1 MKILITGANG
11 FVGKNLRV
19 TLEAAGHEVFAQT
32 RETDEETFVI
42 YCRDAHFIYH
52 LAGVNRPKHEEE
64 FFEGNVGL
72 TTHLLDVLTRVKSQA
87 PIVYASSV
95 QAELDNPYGQSKREA
110 EQLLL
115 DEVTRTGRQV
125 MIYRLPNLF
134 GKWSR
139 PNYNSVV
146 STFCDRVAKGEP
158 IEIHDPDRIV
168 TLAYI
173 DDIVDAFVNV
183 LEHPVESGYQL
194 IKTHETVTL
203 ERLAN
208 LLYMFRDS
216 RKNLS
221 VPALD
226 DRFTKQLYS
235 TYLSYLPVDAF
246 GYDLLKHEDSRGSFT
261 EFIRTPDRG
270 QVSVNVA
277 KPGITKGNHWHHTK
291 NEKFLVVSGEAN
303 IHFRKVGEDVV
314 HSYYV
319 TGEMMRVIDV
329 PIGYTHSIENVGT
342 RDLVTVMW
350 VNESFDPNHPDTY
363 FMEVQDETAQS
374 DDHRRNETRNH
385 SSVGRHS

>member
-1 MKILITGANG
+1 MN
-11 FVGKNLRV
+11 
-19 TLEAAGHEVFAQT
+19 
-32 RETDEETFVI
+32 
-42 YCRDAHFIYH
+42 YCREADFIYH
-52 LAGVNRPKHEEE
+52 LAGVNRPKEESE

-72 TTHLLDVLTRVKSQA
+72 TRHLLDVLTQVGNSA
-87 PIVYASSV
+87 AIVYASSV
-95 QAELDNPYGQSKREA
+95 QAELDNPYGQSKRQA

-139 PNYNSVV
+139 PDYNSVV
-146 STFCDRVAKGEP
+146 ATFCDRVAKGEAV
-158 IEIHDPDRIV
+158 EIHDPNRTV

-173 DDIVDAFVNV
+173 DDVVEAFVNV
-183 LEHPVESGYQL
+183 LEQPVKPGYQMVD
-194 IKTHETVTL
+194 THDPVSL

-208 LLYMFRDS
+208 LLYTFRES
-216 RKNLS
+216 RENLA

-246 GYDLLKHEDSRGSFT
+246 GYDLLKHEDHRGSFT
-261 EFIRTPDRG
+261 EFLRTPDRG

-303 IHFRKVGEDVV
+303 IHFRKLGEDVV

-319 TGEMMRVIDV
+319 TGEMMRVIDIPV
-329 PIGYTHSIENVGT
+329 GYTHSIENVGT
-342 RDLVTVMW
+342 VDLVTVMW
-350 VNESFDPNHPDTY
+350 VNEAFDPNRPDTY

-374 DDHRRNETRNH
+374 DDHRRDATRDH
-385 SSVGRHS
+385 SSVGRPS

>member
-19 TLEAAGHEVFAQT
+19 TLEAAGHGVLAQT
-32 RETDEETFVI
+32 RDTEEETFMN
-42 YCRDAHFIYH
+42 YCREADFIYH
-52 LAGVNRPKHEEE
+52 LAGVNRPKEERE

-72 TTHLLDVLTRVKSQA
+72 TQHLLDVLTQVDNSA

-95 QAELDNPYGQSKREA
+95 QAELDNPYGQSKRQA

-115 DEVTRTGRQV
+115 DDVTRTGRQV
-125 MIYRLPNLF
+125 IIYRLPNLF

-139 PNYNSVV
+139 PDYNSVV
-146 STFCDRVAKGEP
+146 ATFCDRVAKGKAV
-158 IEIHDPDRIV
+158 EIHDPNRTV

-173 DDIVDAFVNV
+173 DDVVEAFVNV
-183 LEHPVESGYQL
+183 LEHPVKPGYQMVD
-194 IKTHETVTL
+194 THDPVSL

-208 LLYMFRDS
+208 LLYTFRDS
-216 RKNLS
+216 RKNLA
-221 VPALD
+221 VPALH

-246 GYDLLKHEDSRGSFT
+246 GYDLRKHEDHRGSFT
-261 EFIRTPDRG
+261 EFLRTPDRG
-270 QVSVNVA
+270 QVSVNVT

-303 IHFRKVGEDVV
+303 IHFRKVGEEVV

-319 TGEMMRVIDV
+319 TGEMMRVIDIPV
-329 PIGYTHSIENVGT
+329 GYTHSIENVGMV
-342 RDLVTVMW
+342 DLVTVMW
-350 VNESFDPNHPDTY
+350 VNEAFDPNRPDTY

-374 DDHRRNETRNH
+374 DDHRRDETRDH
-385 SSVGRHS
+385 SSVGRPS